1 MRRIRTFIA
10 IDPGPQ
16 VRARLVALQQN
27 LARAAPAV
35 KWVEPEN
42 LHLTLHFLGE
52 VVATDLATICAAVA
66 RVAAAQPPFPLSVE
80 GTGCFPHA
88 RRPRVL
94 WAGISQGVQE
104 VCALH
109 DALEAPLLELGY
121 CRREERAYTP
131 HITLG
136 RVKPEQPVRALAPAL
151 ARQADWRGGETLVQ
165 ELLVLGSD
173 RTPQGPIYTILGRG
187 RLQG

>member
-1 MRRIRTFIA
+1 MVAGLANQDMNRWQTAEVPVNVFGDFDPVLPELIGIADTFF
-10 IDPGPQ
+10 PG
-16 VRARLVALQQN
+16 R
-27 LARAAPAV
+27 
-35 KWVEPEN
+35 
-42 LHLTLHFLGE
+42 
-52 VVATDLATICAAVA
+52 C
-66 RVAAAQPPFPLSVE
+66 QPLFSLSIE

-187 RLQG
+187 RLKS